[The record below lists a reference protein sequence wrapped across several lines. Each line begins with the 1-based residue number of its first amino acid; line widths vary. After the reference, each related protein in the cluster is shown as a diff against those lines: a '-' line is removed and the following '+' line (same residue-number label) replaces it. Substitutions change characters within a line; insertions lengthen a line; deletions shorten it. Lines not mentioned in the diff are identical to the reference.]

1 MSSLKCLPLI
11 FILVSPQILLA
22 AEQDQHRYT
31 QEEQIEFSEATRTA
45 FDHSGK
51 PLTRTLQVGGPQA
64 VENNGSAGNVT
75 VARLGPDGNIET
87 YCTTD
92 ITVARS
98 WMAGEG
104 ASQAT
109 VSIDSPVMEKQP

>member
-1 MSSLKCLPLI
+1 MRSLKCLPFI
-11 FILVSPQILLA
+11 FILISPPILLA

-31 QEEQIEFSEATRTA
+31 QKNQIEFSEATRTA
-45 FDHSGK
+45 FDHSGQS
-51 PLTRTLQVGGPQA
+51 LTRTLNVDGSAA

-92 ITVARS
+92 LTVAQS

-109 VSIDSPVMEKQP
+109 VSIDLPVLEK

>member
-1 MSSLKCLPLI
+1 MGFLKCLPFI
-11 FILVSPQILLA
+11 FILVSPPILLA
-22 AEQDQHRYT
+22 AEQDRHRYT
-31 QEEQIEFSEATRTA
+31 QKDQIEFTETTRTA

-51 PLTRTLQVGGPQA
+51 PLTRTLQVSGSQV

-92 ITVARS
+92 IEAARS

-109 VSIDSPVMEKQP
+109 VTIDSIVMEKQP

>member
-11 FILVSPQILLA
+11 FILVSPQLLLA
-22 AEQDQHRYT
+22 AEQDKHRYT
-31 QEEQIEFSEATRTA
+31 QKEQIVFSEATRTA
-45 FDHSGK
+45 FDHRGK
-51 PLTRTLQVGGPQA
+51 SLTRTLQVDGSQA

-92 ITVARS
+92 IEAARS

-104 ASQAT
+104 VNQTKA
-109 VSIDSPVMEKQP
+109 SIDSPVMKKQP

>member
-1 MSSLKCLPLI
+1 MCFLKCLPFI

-31 QEEQIEFSEATRTA
+31 LKEQIVFTEATRTA

-51 PLTRTLQVGGPQA
+51 TMTRTLRVDGSQA

-75 VARLGPDGNIET
+75 VARRGPDGRIET

-92 ITVARS
+92 IAVARS
-98 WMAGEG
+98 WMAAEG
-104 ASQAT
+104 DSQKT
-109 VSIDSPVMEKQP
+109 VTIDSPVVEK

>member
-1 MSSLKCLPLI
+1 MPLV

-31 QEEQIEFSEATRTA
+31 QKEQIEFSEATRTA

-51 PLTRTLQVGGPQA
+51 TLTHTLQVSGSQA
-64 VENNGSAGNVT
+64 AENNGSAGNVT

-104 ASQAT
+104 VSQAA
-109 VSIDSPVMEKQP
+109 VSIDPPVMEKQP

>member
-11 FILVSPQILLA
+11 FILISPQVLLA
-22 AEQDQHRYT
+22 AEQDKHRYT
-31 QEEQIEFSEATRTA
+31 QKEQIEFTEATRTA

-51 PLTRTLQVGGPQA
+51 TMTRTLQVDGSA
-64 VENNGSAGNVT
+64 VVENNGSAGNVT

-92 ITVARS
+92 STVARS

-104 ASQAT
+104 AGQAT
-109 VSIDSPVMEKQP
+109 VAIDSPVMEK

>member
-1 MSSLKCLPLI
+1 MSFLKCLPLI
-11 FILVSPQILLA
+11 FILISPQVLLA
-22 AEQDQHRYT
+22 AEQNQHRYT
-31 QEEQIEFSEATRTA
+31 QKEQIKFTEATRTA

-51 PLTRTLQVGGPQA
+51 TLNRTLQVDGSVA
-64 VENNGSAGNVT
+64 AENNGSAGNVA

-98 WMAGEG
+98 WMAGAG
-104 ASQAT
+104 AGQAA
-109 VSIDSPVMEKQP
+109 VAIDSPVMKK

>member
-1 MSSLKCLPLI
+1 MSSLKYLPLI
-11 FILVSPQILLA
+11 FILISPQTLL
-22 AEQDQHRYT
+22 EIEKDKHRYT
-31 QEEQIEFSEATRTA
+31 HKDQIVFTKATRAA
-45 FDHSGK
+45 FDHSGQS
-51 PLTRTLQVGGPQA
+51 LTRTLNVDGSVA
-64 VENNGSAGNVT
+64 VDNNGSAGNVT

-92 ITVARS
+92 IEAARS

-109 VSIDSPVMEKQP
+109 VTIDSPVMEKQP

>member
-11 FILVSPQILLA
+11 FILISPQVLLA
-22 AEQDQHRYT
+22 AEQGQHRYT
-31 QEEQIEFSEATRTA
+31 QKEQIEFTEATRTA

-51 PLTRTLQVGGPQA
+51 TLSRTLQVDGSA
-64 VENNGSAGNVT
+64 VVENNGSAGNVT

-92 ITVARS
+92 STVARS
-98 WMAGEG
+98 WMAGADAG
-104 ASQAT
+104 QAR
-109 VSIDSPVMEKQP
+109 VAIDSPVMEK

>member
-1 MSSLKCLPLI
+1 MSFLKYLLFI
-11 FILVSPQILLA
+11 SILVSPQILLA
-22 AEQDQHRYT
+22 SEHDQHRYT
-31 QEEQIEFSEATRTA
+31 QKEQIEFSEATRTA

-51 PLTRTLQVGGPQA
+51 AMTRTLQVNGSQA

-92 ITVARS
+92 IESARS

-104 ASQAT
+104 ASNT
-109 VSIDSPVMEKQP
+109 NVSIASPVMEKQP

>member
-1 MSSLKCLPLI
+1 MRSLKCLPFI
-11 FILVSPQILLA
+11 FILISPPILLA

-31 QEEQIEFSEATRTA
+31 PKDQIVFTKATRTA
-45 FDHSGK
+45 FDHSGQS
-51 PLTRTLQVGGPQA
+51 LTRTLNVDGSAA

-92 ITVARS
+92 IEAARS
-98 WMAGEG
+98 WMAGES

-109 VSIDSPVMEKQP
+109 VTIDSPVMEKQP